1 MKLCVIAACLLTN
14 HDCDLYGASY
24 RNDAGRQMAEKEK
37 GESRRTMITPIDIQN
52 KEFTRGVRGYREE
65 EVDSFLDLI
74 TLDFEMLT
82 QENRNLKG
90 SLALLTQEVEKYRDS
105 EKTVLET
112 LEAAK
117 ALMADISAS
126 SEKKAEILLKNAEL
140 DAERIVSEARESVK
154 RLTEE
159 ASALRNRISILKIK
173 YKTLLETELERFDS
187 LSAELFPEIMPDD
200 IDMDSGDFKDSQR
213 NESNV
218 SGEGFR
224 TDYKTI
230 TNLRSG

>member
-1 MKLCVIAACLLTN
+1 
-14 HDCDLYGASY
+14 
-24 RNDAGRQMAEKEK
+24 
-37 GESRRTMITPIDIQN
+37 MITPIDIQN
-52 KEFTRGVRGYREE
+52 KEFTRGVRGYKEE
-65 EVDSFLDLI
+65 EVDSFLDEI
-74 TLDFEMLT
+74 TLDLEMLT

-140 DAERIVSEARESVK
+140 DAERIVREAKESVE

-159 ASALRNRISILKIK
+159 AAVLRNRVSMLKVK
-173 YKTLLETELERFDS
+173 YKTLLETELDRFDS
-187 LSAELFPEIMPDD
+187 LSAELFPETMQEELDMGADD
-200 IDMDSGDFKDSQR
+200 YKEPQR
-213 NESNV
+213 NEPQTT
-218 SGEGFR
+218 GEGLKA
-224 TDYKTI
+224 DYKTM

>member
-1 MKLCVIAACLLTN
+1 
-14 HDCDLYGASY
+14 
-24 RNDAGRQMAEKEK
+24 
-37 GESRRTMITPIDIQN
+37 MITPIDIQN
-52 KEFTRGVRGYREE
+52 KEFTRGVRGYKEE
-65 EVDSFLDLI
+65 EVDSFLDVI
-74 TLDFEMLT
+74 TLDLEMLT

-90 SLALLTQEVEKYRDS
+90 SLTLLTQEVEKYRDS

-140 DAERIVSEARESVK
+140 DAERIVREAKESVE

-159 ASALRNRISILKIK
+159 AAVLRNRISMLKVK
-173 YKTLLETELERFDS
+173 YKTLLETELDRFDS
-187 LSAELFPEIMPDD
+187 LSAELFPETLPDE
-200 IDMDSGDFKDSQR
+200 MDLGTDDYKDTQR
-213 NESNV
+213 NESQA
-218 SGEGFR
+218 SGEGLKAG
-224 TDYKTI
+224 YKTI